1 MINSK
6 IEHVELNNLI
16 RASYFGPFKNTWGK
30 LFFFYEKKKTYIVS
44 ILNHLKVPKKKFS
57 KLSFIE
63 KVNDNRFNLK
73 IEKKIVQV
81 MTK

>member
-1 MINSK
+1 MLVILDLLK
-6 IEHVELNNLI
+6 ILGEN
-16 RASYFGPFKNTWGK
+16 Y
-30 LFFFYEKKKTYIVS
+30 FFFYKRKKIYIVS

-63 KVNDNRFNLK
+63 KVNDNKFNLK

-81 MTK
+81 LTK